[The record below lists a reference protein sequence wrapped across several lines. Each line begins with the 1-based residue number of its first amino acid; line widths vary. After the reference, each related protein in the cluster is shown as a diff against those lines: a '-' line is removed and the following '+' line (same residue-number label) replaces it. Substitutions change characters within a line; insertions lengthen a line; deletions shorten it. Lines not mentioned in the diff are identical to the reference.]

1 MPVIPFE
8 VDSIGDLVPQS
19 HLNTLATLE
28 QNKLQKE
35 PDQLT
40 LDETQSGLD
49 GFRINKK
56 CQACPGRAVF
66 ARW

>member
-19 HLNTLATLE
+19 HLNTLATSK

-40 LDETQSGLD
+40 LDEPSPVWT
-49 GFRINKK
+49 
-56 CQACPGRAVF
+56 V
-66 ARW
+66 

>member
-8 VDSIGDLVPQS
+8 VDSIGDFVPQS
-19 HLNTLATLE
+19 HSNTFATLE

-40 LDETQSGLD
+40 LEKPNRSGR
-49 GFRINKK
+49 FQN
-56 CQACPGRAVF
+56 
-66 ARW
+66 